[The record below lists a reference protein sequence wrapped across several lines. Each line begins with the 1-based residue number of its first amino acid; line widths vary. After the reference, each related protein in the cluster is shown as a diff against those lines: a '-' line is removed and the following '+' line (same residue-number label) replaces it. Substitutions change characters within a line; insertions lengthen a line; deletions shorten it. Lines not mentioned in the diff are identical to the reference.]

1 MNPWPALA
9 SVLALSAVPALA
21 APRRLEST
29 DYYRMRAVT
38 SVQLSPDGARAAY
51 TVQTNDGPGRPRT
64 QLWVMALPDGSPA
77 QVGGADAR
85 GSDPSWSPDGRWI
98 AYAGT
103 SGDKDA
109 LMVVAADGAGAP
121 RVLAETQG
129 TNSPLTFEGRAIAW
143 SPDSK
148 QIAFVSASARGPLPS
163 ALAIISVSLPPRSP
177 AYAICLPSGDQT
189 GSDPLASG
197 PPTWAGAPSG
207 SAITQSCV
215 RGRPGPSFVCTV

>member
-1 MNPWPALA
+1 MPRWPALA
-9 SVLALSAVPALA
+9 CVFALSAAAAAA

-29 DYYRMRAVT
+29 DYFRMRAVT
-38 SVQLSPDGARAAY
+38 SVQLSPDGTRAAY
-51 TVQTNDGPGRPRT
+51 TVQTSDGPGRPRT

-121 RVLAETQG
+121 
-129 TNSPLTFEGRAIAW
+129 SGRAI
-143 SPDSK
+143 
-148 QIAFVSASARGPLPS
+148 
-163 ALAIISVSLPPRSP
+163 
-177 AYAICLPSGDQT
+177 T
-189 GSDPLASG
+189 H
-197 PPTWAGAPSG
+197 
-207 SAITQSCV
+207 SCV